1 MSATMVDILLRTR
14 ETLKADKAFALFDV
28 LGKRAAVD
36 KFSLTLQT
44 LKLLNLV
51 VKRSQM
57 LFEIPWPS
65 KSGAA
70 NGTHVASLTT
80 MHNRYVIAKIAM
92 ARERKRAM
100 IASKSMC

>member
-1 MSATMVDILLRTR
+1 
-14 ETLKADKAFALFDV
+14 V

-36 KFSLTLQT
+36 EFSLTLQT
-44 LKLLNLV
+44 FKLLNLI

-57 LFEIPWPS
+57 LFEIPRPT
-65 KSGAA
+65 KAA
-70 NGTHVASLTT
+70 ITLRTHVASLTT

-100 IASKSMC
+100 IAGKSMC